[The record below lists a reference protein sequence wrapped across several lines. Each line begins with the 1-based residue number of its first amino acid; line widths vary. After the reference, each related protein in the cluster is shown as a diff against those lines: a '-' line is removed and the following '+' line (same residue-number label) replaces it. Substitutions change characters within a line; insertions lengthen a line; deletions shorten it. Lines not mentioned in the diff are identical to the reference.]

1 MADITLTSYG
11 TVTTAADGINDS
23 VHGQPTTATAAI
35 NPVFSSVTRASSAA
49 GSPANFNI
57 SEFITSSVGNRSSE
71 RGLLQGRRPH
81 SGLLFPRGY
90 YNR

>member
-1 MADITLTSYG
+1 MANITLAGYG
-11 TVTTAADGINDS
+11 TVTTAVDGIDES
-23 VHGQPTTATAAI
+23 VHGKPTTATSAI
-35 NPVFSSVTRASSAA
+35 APVFSSVVRASSTA
-49 GSPANFNI
+49 GSPNNFNI
-57 SEFITSSVGNRSSE
+57 NDLVTSSIGNRSSE

>member
-1 MADITLTSYG
+1 MANITLANYG
-11 TVTTAADGINDS
+11 TVTTATDGVDQAIHS
-23 VHGQPTTATAAI
+23 QPTTATAAI
-35 NPVFSSVTRASSAA
+35 APVFSSVVRASSTA
-49 GSPANFNI
+49 GSPNNFNI
-57 SEFITSSVGNRSSE
+57 NDLVTSSIGNRSSE